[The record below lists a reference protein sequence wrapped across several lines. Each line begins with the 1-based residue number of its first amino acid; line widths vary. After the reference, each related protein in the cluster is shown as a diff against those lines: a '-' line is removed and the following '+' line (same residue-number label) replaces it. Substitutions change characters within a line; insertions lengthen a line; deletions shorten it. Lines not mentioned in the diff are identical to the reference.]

1 MCIRDR
7 SKVVKARI
15 EEIVANVNAH
25 FEYAKCDRKS
35 LGAGMVIVGGAS
47 KLSNLAELIA
57 EKCDIRVRK
66 GALRQDMLLDVA
78 SQSKSADYLQ
88 ILGLLYCGKE
98 NCVEVLPKVVDEPED
113 EPHEEVKPLSPKEKR
128 AQEKAQEK
136 AEQERR
142 KREAADAKRE
152 EKERKKREKE
162 EKVKGPGLFGKL
174 KEMVKK
180 AENLLD
186 DENDNF

>member
-1 MCIRDR
+1 MSI
-7 SKVVKARI
+7 
-15 EEIVANVNAH
+15 
-25 FEYAKCDRKS
+25 
-35 LGAGMVIVGGAS
+35 G
-47 KLSNLAELIA
+47 
-57 EKCDIRVRK
+57 
-66 GALRQDMLLDVA
+66 
-78 SQSKSADYLQ
+78 
-88 ILGLLYCGKE
+88 
-98 NCVEVLPKVVDEPED
+98 
-113 EPHEEVKPLSPKEKR
+113 PLSPKEKR

>member
-1 MCIRDR
+1 M
-7 SKVVKARI
+7 
-15 EEIVANVNAH
+15 
-25 FEYAKCDRKS
+25 
-35 LGAGMVIVGGAS
+35 
-47 KLSNLAELIA
+47 
-57 EKCDIRVRK
+57 
-66 GALRQDMLLDVA
+66 
-78 SQSKSADYLQ
+78 
-88 ILGLLYCGKE
+88 
-98 NCVEVLPKVVDEPED
+98 
-113 EPHEEVKPLSPKEKR
+113 SPKEKR

-174 KEMVKK
+174 KEMVKQ